1 MSFLYGLNGTAAT
14 LMLSALLYIDEV
26 GVPMPFAPNEVLLV
40 VAGLLIGTGAIPA
53 LIFLPIALVAMIAGS
68 LTGFGWARALGSLRL
83 RAVAEKLHAERAY
96 DRARARIEHASPRS
110 IGITRMLPGVR
121 TYATLVA
128 GASGLPLRIFA
139 AGAVPALA
147 VWMICWVGLGVAV
160 GAPAEHLLSR
170 VERLATGGV
179 LLVIAGAGAYLAIRR
194 VPSADE
200 DVERMLSG
208 VPSAE
213 RLVLALAL
221 DFGVVA
227 TVVSGVDRI
236 IRAAVH
242 IHHVGLHD
250 FLILIA
256 AVIVVYVVLTRRGPG
271 ATAGEKLLKVSYRFR
286 FRRPRRRRAGSGE
299 ETQAPPERAEEA
311 RPEQSPRAGA
321 GS

>member
-14 LMLSALLYIDEV
+14 LMLSALLYLDEV
-26 GVPMPFAPNEVLLV
+26 GVPMPFAPNEVLLI
-40 VAGLLIGTGAIPA
+40 VAGLLIGTGALPA
-53 LIFLPIALVAMIAGS
+53 LIFLPVALIAMIGGS
-68 LTGFGWARALGSLRL
+68 LTGFGWARALGSERL
-83 RAVAEKLHAERAY
+83 RALAVKLHAERAY
-96 DRARARIEHASPRS
+96 DRAQARIQHAGPRS
-110 IGITRMLPGVR
+110 IGITRMIPGVR

-128 GASGLPLRIFA
+128 GASGLPLRVFA

-147 VWMICWVGLGVAV
+147 LWMVFWVGIGVAV

-179 LLVIAGAGAYLAIRR
+179 LLVIAGTGAYLAIRR

-200 DVERMLSG
+200 ELDGMLSG

-213 RLVLALAL
+213 RLALAVAL

-236 IRAAVH
+236 IRAAAH
-242 IHHVGLHD
+242 IRHVGLHD
-250 FLILIA
+250 FIILIA

-271 ATAGEKLLKVSYRFR
+271 ATAGERLLKVSYRVR
-286 FRRPRRRRAGSGE
+286 FRRRRRSRAGSAE
-299 ETQAPPERAEEA
+299 QAPAPPERAEEG
-311 RPEQSPRAGA
+311 RQEKSPRAG
-321 GS
+321 